1 MDWRS
6 VISVVGPWLMVILAS
21 SIGRAQERAWVS
33 HEKQEAERQV
43 ARGCLAGTIVQLE
56 TQYTQE
62 GGMLHE
68 FVVFDTGGGAYVR
81 ADLGPIGA
89 LKGHAV
95 GPGDQIRIEG
105 TRLTLGP
112 PRLLTVDR
120 VEINGRSI
128 HLNRPPAGRP
138 WSPSQPRAP
147 AKSSVTATRPKQKTA
162 STGSPSAPVVPANG
176 HDYRYGGTFRGTY
189 AYDKDMGYD
198 YGQWDDNAQERPY
211 FQRPGHAYFDAPK
224 MQDRPVM
231 PARAWDESGDAY
243 YDAFLFS
250 GGPEDYFPHEE
261 YYGPGYDA
269 YYYRGVY
276 GRFCPIDYGY
286 QPYTKTTFSLDY

>member
-1 MDWRS
+1 MYWRS
-6 VISVVGPWLMVILAS
+6 VASVVGPWLMLILAS
-21 SIGRAQERAWVS
+21 SIGWAQERAWVS
-33 HEKQEAERQV
+33 HEKQEAEWQV
-43 ARGCLAGTIVQLE
+43 ARGCLAGTIVQIE
-56 TQYTQE
+56 TQYPQE

-68 FVVFDTGGGAYVR
+68 FVVFDTGGRAYVR
-81 ADLGPIGA
+81 DDLGPIGA

-95 GPGDQIRIEG
+95 WPGDQIRIHG

-128 HLNRPPAGRP
+128 HLNRPPAGLP
-138 WSPSQPRAP
+138 WSPSQPQAP
-147 AKSSVTATRPKQKTA
+147 ANPSASAATPKQKA
-162 STGSPSAPVVPANG
+162 PSRREHG
-176 HDYRYGGTFRGTY
+176 HGYRYGGTFRGTY

-198 YGQWDDNAQERPY
+198 DGQWDDNARERPY
-211 FQRPGHAYFDAPK
+211 YQRPGHAYFDAPQT
-224 MQDRPVM
+224 QDRPVM

-243 YDAFLFS
+243 YDAFLLS

-269 YYYRGVY
+269 YYCWGVY

-286 QPYTKTTFSLDY
+286 RPYTEATFSLD